1 MAANCCNCGQRIVGR
16 GFTIEGKTYCGA
28 CYSLLIEKRKEREDS
43 ISKVID
49 LLTQISSYW
58 SLSSAQLTRQIG
70 LLIDLYSEEYVLGII
85 KYYYIILGNSA
96 DYRDL
101 FDFYNFIQSLS
112 DQYEKYLKEQ
122 EEIRKINE
130 SINLDVP
137 SQTIQ
142 IHKKTKK
149 TKPKQIKYNMEDL

>member
-1 MAANCCNCGQRIVGR
+1 M
-16 GFTIEGKTYCGA
+16 
-28 CYSLLIEKRKEREDS
+28 
-43 ISKVID
+43 
-49 LLTQISSYW
+49 
-58 SLSSAQLTRQIG
+58 SSAQLTRQIG

-112 DQYEKYLKEQ
+112 NQYEKYLKEQ

-130 SINLDVP
+130 SIDLDVP